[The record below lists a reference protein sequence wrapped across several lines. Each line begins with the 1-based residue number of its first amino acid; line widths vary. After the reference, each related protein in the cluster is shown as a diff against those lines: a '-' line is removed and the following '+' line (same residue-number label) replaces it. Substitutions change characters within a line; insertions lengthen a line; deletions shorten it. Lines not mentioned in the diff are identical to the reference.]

1 MCGLLQSYISALEL
15 SSHRN
20 SSSPCTLGKN
30 KNCSVILKDGT
41 PCGKISRDAAG
52 LCHKH
57 GGGRCRIE
65 GCGKPARR
73 AGRLCLDHCGERG
86 VDGVGANGGAAAV
99 HGQPRG
105 AEGQGGAQ
113 TQLQKSSGFVGKRA
127 AAKARKA
134 SLAGLT
140 AKELLSA
147 GTLFL
152 EIYKMDALKKAEKLR
167 DLEDLTVKESGEID
181 KDAAQDI
188 KDEWCRMVANDGKE
202 AW

>member
-20 SSSPCTLGKN
+20 SSLPCTMTKM

-41 PCGKISRDAAG
+41 PCGKISRGAAG

-57 GGGRCRIE
+57 GGRKCRIE

-127 AAKARKA
+127 AAMARRKA
-134 SLAGLT
+134 LTT
-140 AKELLSA
+140 AKSSKA
-147 GTLFL
+147 TSKAAITLVS
-152 EIYKMDALKKAEKLR
+152 IIM
-167 DLEDLTVKESGEID
+167 
-181 KDAAQDI
+181 
-188 KDEWCRMVANDGKE
+188 
-202 AW
+202 